1 MPTKVIVI
9 GGGASGLMAAGRAA
23 ACGAGVTLLEK
34 MPRLG
39 LKLGITGKGRCNV
52 TNIGAIN
59 DYVANFTPDGR
70 FLINAFNRFFHSDL
84 INFLDRWGIQTVV
97 ERGQRVFPA
106 SNRAL
111 DVVSAL
117 LRFTKEHGV
126 SIIKNCAVKHIRV
139 EPASACDGQRTMGII
154 PPHPPL
160 VKGGLSSKSPFG
172 KGKPFH
178 SPFGKGGYRGILK
191 GGWGD
196 FGVVNNRVVG
206 LDTNCGYL
214 AADRVILATGGASY
228 PQTGSTGDGFWM
240 AQELGHTIA
249 PIRPYLV
256 PLLIKEPYV
265 KELQGLALK
274 NVRASVYVRG
284 KNIGEEFGEMLFT
297 HFGISGPIIL
307 SLSRVVVDHMD
318 KDRIEIALCLKPA
331 LDAKTLDARLI
342 REFQNQGKRQFK
354 NILLALLPQRLAA
367 IVPNLLAIPGEKKGA
382 EITIEERRK
391 LAGFLRDWRLTVT
404 GARPLEEAIVTAGG
418 VLTKEISPVTMES
431 KKIQGLY
438 FCGEIIDLQA
448 RTGGY
453 NLQMAFTTGWVA
465 GESAAKK

>member
-1 MPTKVIVI
+1 MPVRVIVI

-52 TNIGAIN
+52 TNIATIN

-84 INFLDRWGIQTVV
+84 IDFLDRWGVPTVV

-126 SIIKNCAVKHIRV
+126 SIIKNCAVKHIRM
-139 EPASACDGQRTMGII
+139 EPASACGGGQRAMKII

-160 VKGGLSSKSPFG
+160 LKGGISIK
-172 KGKPFH
+172 

-196 FGVVNNRVVG
+196 FGVENNRVVG
-206 LDTNCGYL
+206 LDTDCGYFP
-214 AADRVILATGGASY
+214 ADRVILATGGASY
-228 PQTGSTGDGFWM
+228 PQTGSTGDGFRM

-265 KELQGLALK
+265 KGLQGLALK
-274 NVRASVYVRG
+274 NVRASVCVQGER
-284 KNIGEEFGEMLFT
+284 IGEEFGEMLFT

-307 SLSRVVVDHMD
+307 SLSRAVVDHLD
-318 KDRIEIALCLKPA
+318 KGRIEISLCLKPA

-342 REFQNQGKRQFK
+342 REFQIQGKRQFK

-367 IVPNLLAIPGEKKGA
+367 IVPNLLGIPGEKKGA
-382 EITIEERRK
+382 EITAEDRHK
-391 LAGFLRDWRLTVT
+391 VASFLHDWRLTVT
-404 GARPLEEAIVTAGG
+404 GARPLAEAIVTAGG
-418 VLTKEISPVTMES
+418 VLTKEINPVTMES
-431 KKIQGLY
+431 KKIRGLY
-438 FCGEIIDLQA
+438 FCGEVIDIQA

-465 GESAAKK
+465 GESAARK

>member
-1 MPTKVIVI
+1 MPVKVLVI

-23 ACGAGVTLLEK
+23 ACGASVTLLEK

-59 DYVANFTPDGR
+59 DYVANFSPDGR
-70 FLINAFNRFFHSDL
+70 FLINALNRFFHHDL
-84 INFLDRWGIQTVV
+84 TGFLDARGVPTVV

-139 EPASACDGQRTMGII
+139 E
-154 PPHPPL
+154 
-160 VKGGLSSKSPFG
+160 
-172 KGKPFH
+172 
-178 SPFGKGGYRGILK
+178 
-191 GGWGD
+191 
-196 FGVVNNRVVG
+196 NNQVIG
-206 LDTNCGYL
+206 LDTSRGYFS
-214 AADRVILATGGASY
+214 ADRVILATGGASY
-228 PQTGSTGDGFWM
+228 PQTGSTGDGFRM

-256 PLLIKEPYV
+256 PLLIKGPYA

-274 NVRASVYVRG
+274 NVRASVYVQG
-284 KNIGEEFGEMLFT
+284 EKIDEEFGEMLFT

-307 SLSRVVVDHMD
+307 SLSRAVVDHLD
-318 KDRIEIALCLKPA
+318 KGRVEISLCLKPA

-342 REFQNQGKRQFK
+342 REFRSQGKRQFK
-354 NILLALLPQRLAA
+354 NILLTLLPQRLAA

-391 LAGFLRDWRLTVT
+391 LAGFLHDWRLTVT
-404 GARPLEEAIVTAGG
+404 GARPIEEAIVTAGG
-418 VLTKEISPVTMES
+418 VLTREINPVTMES
-431 KKIQGLY
+431 KKIRGLY
-438 FCGEIIDLQA
+438 FCGDIIDLQA
-448 RTGGY
+448 KTGGY

-465 GESAAKK
+465 GESAARK

>member
-1 MPTKVIVI
+1 MPAKIIVI

-23 ACGAGVTLLEK
+23 ACGASVTLLEK

-52 TNIGAIN
+52 TNIGTIN
-59 DYVANFTPDGR
+59 DYVANFFPDGR
-70 FLINAFNRFFHSDL
+70 FLINALNRFFHHDL
-84 INFLDRWGIQTVV
+84 TGFLDAWGVPTVV

-117 LRFTKEHGV
+117 LRFTKKHGV
-126 SIIKNCAVKHIRV
+126 FIIKDCAVKHIRM
-139 EPASACDGQRTMGII
+139 E
-154 PPHPPL
+154 
-160 VKGGLSSKSPFG
+160 
-172 KGKPFH
+172 
-178 SPFGKGGYRGILK
+178 
-191 GGWGD
+191 
-196 FGVVNNRVVG
+196 NNRLVG
-206 LDTNCGYL
+206 LDTSCGYL

-228 PQTGSTGDGFWM
+228 PQTGSTGDGFRV

-274 NVRASVYVRG
+274 NVRASVYVQG
-284 KNIGEEFGEMLFT
+284 EKIDEEFGEMLFT

-307 SLSRVVVDHMD
+307 SLSRAVVDHLD
-318 KDRIEIALCLKPA
+318 KGRVEISLCLKPA
-331 LDAKTLDARLI
+331 LDARTLDARLI
-342 REFQNQGKRQFK
+342 REFHSQGKRQFK

-391 LAGFLRDWRLTVT
+391 LADFLHDWRLTLT
-404 GARPLEEAIVTAGG
+404 GVRPLEEAIVTAGG
-418 VLTKEISPVTMES
+418 VLTREINPVTMES
-431 KKIQGLY
+431 KKIRGLY

-448 RTGGY
+448 KTGGY

-465 GESAAKK
+465 GESAATSCGLRVAGCECPTHRRGGGLCR

>member
-1 MPTKVIVI
+1 VPTKIIVI

-23 ACGAGVTLLEK
+23 ACGASVTLLEK

-52 TNIGAIN
+52 TNIGTIN
-59 DYVANFTPDGR
+59 DYVVNFTPDGR
-70 FLINAFNRFFHSDL
+70 FLINALNRFFHHDL
-84 INFLDRWGIQTVV
+84 TDFLDAGGVPTVV

-126 SIIKNCAVKHIRV
+126 SIIKNCAVKHIRM
-139 EPASACDGQRTMGII
+139 E
-154 PPHPPL
+154 
-160 VKGGLSSKSPFG
+160 
-172 KGKPFH
+172 
-178 SPFGKGGYRGILK
+178 
-191 GGWGD
+191 
-196 FGVVNNRVVG
+196 NNRLVG
-206 LDTNCGYL
+206 LDTSCGYL
-214 AADRVILATGGASY
+214 AADRIILATGGASY
-228 PQTGSTGDGFWM
+228 PQTGSTGDGFRM

-274 NVRASVYVRG
+274 NVRASVYARG
-284 KNIGEEFGEMLFT
+284 KKIGEEFGEMLFT

-307 SLSRVVVDHMD
+307 SLSRAVVDHID

-331 LDAKTLDARLI
+331 LDAQTLDARLI
-342 REFQNQGKRQFK
+342 REFQGQGKRQFK

-391 LAGFLRDWRLTVT
+391 LAGFLHDWRLTVS
-404 GARPLEEAIVTAGG
+404 GARPLAEAIVTAGG
-418 VLTKEISPVTMES
+418 VLTKEINPVTMES

-465 GESAAKK
+465 GESAARK

>member
-1 MPTKVIVI
+1 
-9 GGGASGLMAAGRAA
+9 MAAGRAA
-23 ACGAGVTLLEK
+23 ACGASVTLLEK
-34 MPRLG
+34 MPRFG

-52 TNIGAIN
+52 TNIGTIN

-70 FLINAFNRFFHSDL
+70 FLINALNRFFHHDL
-84 INFLDRWGIQTVV
+84 TDFLDARGVPTVV

-117 LRFTKEHGV
+117 LRFTKEQGV
-126 SIIKNCAVKHIRV
+126 SIIKNCAVKHIRM
-139 EPASACDGQRTMGII
+139 E
-154 PPHPPL
+154 
-160 VKGGLSSKSPFG
+160 
-172 KGKPFH
+172 
-178 SPFGKGGYRGILK
+178 
-191 GGWGD
+191 
-196 FGVVNNRVVG
+196 NNRLVG

-228 PQTGSTGDGFWM
+228 PQTGSTGDGFRM
-240 AQELGHTIA
+240 ARELGHTIA
-249 PIRPYLV
+249 PIRPYLL

-274 NVRASVYVRG
+274 NVRASVYARE
-284 KNIGEEFGEMLFT
+284 KKIGEEFGEMLFT

-307 SLSRVVVDHMD
+307 SLSRAVVDHLD
-318 KDRIEIALCLKPA
+318 KGRIEIALCLKPA
-331 LDAKTLDARLI
+331 LDAQTLDARLI
-342 REFQNQGKRQFK
+342 REFQSQGKRQFK

-391 LAGFLRDWRLTVT
+391 LAGFLHDWRLTIT
-404 GARPLEEAIVTAGG
+404 GARPLAEAIVTAGG
-418 VLTKEISPVTMES
+418 ILTKEINPITMES

-465 GESAAKK
+465 GESAARK

>member
-1 MPTKVIVI
+1 
-9 GGGASGLMAAGRAA
+9 
-23 ACGAGVTLLEK
+23 

-52 TNIGAIN
+52 TNIGTIN

-70 FLINAFNRFFHSDL
+70 FLINALNRFFHHDL
-84 INFLDRWGIQTVV
+84 TDFLDARGVPTVV

-111 DVVSAL
+111 DVVSVL

-126 SIIKNCAVKHIRV
+126 SIIKNCAVKHIRM
-139 EPASACDGQRTMGII
+139 E
-154 PPHPPL
+154 
-160 VKGGLSSKSPFG
+160 
-172 KGKPFH
+172 
-178 SPFGKGGYRGILK
+178 
-191 GGWGD
+191 
-196 FGVVNNRVVG
+196 NNRLVG
-206 LDTNCGYL
+206 LDTSCGYL

-228 PQTGSTGDGFWM
+228 PQTGSTGDGFRM

-284 KNIGEEFGEMLFT
+284 ERIGEEFGEMLFT

-307 SLSRVVVDHMD
+307 SLSRAVVDHLD
-318 KDRIEIALCLKPA
+318 KGRIEISLCLKPA
-331 LDAKTLDARLI
+331 LDARTLDARLI
-342 REFQNQGKRQFK
+342 REFQSQGKRQLK

-391 LAGFLRDWRLTVT
+391 LAGFLHDWRLTVS
-404 GARPLEEAIVTAGG
+404 GARPLGEAIVTAGG
-418 VLTKEISPVTMES
+418 VLTKEINPGTMES

-448 RTGGY
+448 KTGGY

-465 GESAAKK
+465 GESAATSCGL

>member
-1 MPTKVIVI
+1 
-9 GGGASGLMAAGRAA
+9 MAAGRAA
-23 ACGAGVTLLEK
+23 ACGASVTLLEK

-59 DYVANFTPDGR
+59 DYVANFSPDGR
-70 FLINAFNRFFHSDL
+70 FLINALNRFFHHDL
-84 INFLDRWGIQTVV
+84 TGFLDARGVPTVV

-139 EPASACDGQRTMGII
+139 E
-154 PPHPPL
+154 
-160 VKGGLSSKSPFG
+160 
-172 KGKPFH
+172 
-178 SPFGKGGYRGILK
+178 
-191 GGWGD
+191 
-196 FGVVNNRVVG
+196 NNQVIG
-206 LDTNCGYL
+206 LDTSRGYFS
-214 AADRVILATGGASY
+214 ADRVILATGGASY
-228 PQTGSTGDGFWM
+228 PQTGSTGDGFRM

-256 PLLIKEPYV
+256 PLLIKGPYA

-274 NVRASVYVRG
+274 NVRASVYVQG
-284 KNIGEEFGEMLFT
+284 EKIDEEFGEMLFT

-307 SLSRVVVDHMD
+307 SLSRAAVDHLD
-318 KDRIEIALCLKPA
+318 KGRVEISLCLKPA

-342 REFQNQGKRQFK
+342 REFQSQGKRQFK

-367 IVPNLLAIPGEKKGA
+367 TVPNLLGIPGEKKGA
-382 EITIEERRK
+382 EITIEERRN
-391 LAGFLRDWRLTVT
+391 LADFLHDWRLTVT
-404 GARPLEEAIVTAGG
+404 GARPLAEAIVTAGG
-418 VLTKEISPVTMES
+418 VLTKEINPVTMES
-431 KKIQGLY
+431 KRIQGLY
-438 FCGEIIDLQA
+438 FCGESIDLQA

-453 NLQMAFTTGWVA
+453 NLQMAFTTGWIA
-465 GESAAKK
+465 GESAATSCGLRVAGAPPTAGAVGYVDKKLFETVS

>member
-1 MPTKVIVI
+1 MPVKVLVI

-23 ACGAGVTLLEK
+23 ACGASVTLLEK

-59 DYVANFTPDGR
+59 DYVANFSPDGR
-70 FLINAFNRFFHSDL
+70 FLINALNRFFHHDL
-84 INFLDRWGIQTVV
+84 TGFLDARGVPTVV

-139 EPASACDGQRTMGII
+139 E
-154 PPHPPL
+154 
-160 VKGGLSSKSPFG
+160 
-172 KGKPFH
+172 
-178 SPFGKGGYRGILK
+178 
-191 GGWGD
+191 
-196 FGVVNNRVVG
+196 NNQVIG
-206 LDTNCGYL
+206 LDTSRGYFS
-214 AADRVILATGGASY
+214 ADRVILATGGASY
-228 PQTGSTGDGFWM
+228 PQTGSTGDGFRM

-256 PLLIKEPYV
+256 PLLIKGPYA

-274 NVRASVYVRG
+274 NVRASVYVQG
-284 KNIGEEFGEMLFT
+284 EKIDEEFGEMLFT

-307 SLSRVVVDHMD
+307 SLSRAAVDHLD
-318 KDRIEIALCLKPA
+318 KGRVEISLCLKPA

-342 REFQNQGKRQFK
+342 REFQSQGKRQFK

-367 IVPNLLAIPGEKKGA
+367 TVPNLLGIPGEKKGA
-382 EITIEERRK
+382 EITVEERRN
-391 LAGFLRDWRLTVT
+391 LADFLHDWRLTVT
-404 GARPLEEAIVTAGG
+404 GARPLAEAIVTAGG
-418 VLTKEISPVTMES
+418 VLTKEINPVTMES
-431 KKIQGLY
+431 KRIQGLY
-438 FCGEIIDLQA
+438 FCGESIDLQA

-453 NLQMAFTTGWVA
+453 NLQMAFTTGWIA
-465 GESAAKK
+465 GESAATSCGLRVAGAPPTAGAVGYVDKKLFETVS

>member
-1 MPTKVIVI
+1 
-9 GGGASGLMAAGRAA
+9 MAAGRAA
-23 ACGAGVTLLEK
+23 ACGASVTLLEK

-59 DYVANFTPDGR
+59 DYVANFSPDGR
-70 FLINAFNRFFHSDL
+70 FLINALNRFFHHDL
-84 INFLDRWGIQTVV
+84 TGFLDARGVPTVV

-139 EPASACDGQRTMGII
+139 E
-154 PPHPPL
+154 
-160 VKGGLSSKSPFG
+160 
-172 KGKPFH
+172 
-178 SPFGKGGYRGILK
+178 
-191 GGWGD
+191 
-196 FGVVNNRVVG
+196 NNQVIG
-206 LDTNCGYL
+206 LDTSRGYFS
-214 AADRVILATGGASY
+214 ADRVILATGGASY
-228 PQTGSTGDGFWM
+228 PQTGSTGDGFRM

-256 PLLIKEPYV
+256 PLLIKGPYA

-274 NVRASVYVRG
+274 NVRASVYVQG
-284 KNIGEEFGEMLFT
+284 EKIDEEFGEMLFT

-307 SLSRVVVDHMD
+307 SLSRAAVDHLD
-318 KDRIEIALCLKPA
+318 KGRVEISLCLKPA

-342 REFQNQGKRQFK
+342 REFQSQGKRQFK

-367 IVPNLLAIPGEKKGA
+367 TVPNLLGIPGEKKGA
-382 EITIEERRK
+382 EITVEERRN
-391 LAGFLRDWRLTVT
+391 LADFLHDWRLTVT
-404 GARPLEEAIVTAGG
+404 GARPLAEAIVTAGG
-418 VLTKEISPVTMES
+418 VLTKEINPVTMES
-431 KKIQGLY
+431 KRIQGLY
-438 FCGEIIDLQA
+438 FCGESIDLQA

-453 NLQMAFTTGWVA
+453 NLQMAFTTGWIA
-465 GESAAKK
+465 GESAATSCGLRVAGAPPTAGAVGYVDKKLFETVS

>member
-1 MPTKVIVI
+1 
-9 GGGASGLMAAGRAA
+9 MAAGRAA
-23 ACGAGVTLLEK
+23 ACGASVTLLEK

-52 TNIGAIN
+52 TNIGTIN
-59 DYVANFTPDGR
+59 DYVANLTPDGR
-70 FLINAFNRFFHSDL
+70 FLINALNRFFHHDL
-84 INFLDRWGIQTVV
+84 TDFLDAQGVPTVV

-117 LRFTKEHGV
+117 LRFTKEQGV
-126 SIIKNCAVKHIRV
+126 SIIKNCAVKHIRM
-139 EPASACDGQRTMGII
+139 EPTSTCGGGQRAMKKI

-160 VKGGLSSKSPFG
+160 VKGG
-172 KGKPFH
+172 
-178 SPFGKGGYRGILK
+178 
-191 GGWGD
+191 WGD
-196 FGVVNNRVVG
+196 FRVENNRLVG
-206 LDTNCGYL
+206 LDTSCGYL

-228 PQTGSTGDGFWM
+228 PQTGSTGDGFRV

-274 NVRASVYVRG
+274 NVRASVYVQG
-284 KNIGEEFGEMLFT
+284 EKIDEEFGEMLFT

-307 SLSRVVVDHMD
+307 SLSRAVVDHLD
-318 KDRIEIALCLKPA
+318 KGRIEISLCLKPA
-331 LDAKTLDARLI
+331 LDARTLDARLI
-342 REFQNQGKRQFK
+342 REFHSQGKRQFK

-391 LAGFLRDWRLTVT
+391 LADFLRDWRLTLT
-404 GARPLEEAIVTAGG
+404 GVRPLEEAIVTAGG
-418 VLTKEISPVTMES
+418 VLTREINPVTMES
-431 KKIQGLY
+431 KKIRGLY

-448 RTGGY
+448 KTGGY

-465 GESAAKK
+465 GESAATSHGL

>member
-1 MPTKVIVI
+1 MPVKVLVI

-23 ACGAGVTLLEK
+23 ACGASVTLLEK

-52 TNIGAIN
+52 TNIGTIN

-70 FLINAFNRFFHSDL
+70 FLINALNRFFHHDL
-84 INFLDRWGIQTVV
+84 TDFLDARGVPTVV

-126 SIIKNCAVKHIRV
+126 SIIKNCAVKNIRM
-139 EPASACDGQRTMGII
+139 E
-154 PPHPPL
+154 
-160 VKGGLSSKSPFG
+160 
-172 KGKPFH
+172 
-178 SPFGKGGYRGILK
+178 
-191 GGWGD
+191 
-196 FGVVNNRVVG
+196 NNQLVG
-206 LDTNCGYL
+206 LDTSCGYL

-228 PQTGSTGDGFWM
+228 PQTGSTGDGFRI

-274 NVRASVYVRG
+274 NVRASVYARE
-284 KNIGEEFGEMLFT
+284 KKIGEEFGEMLFT

-307 SLSRVVVDHMD
+307 SLSRVVVDHLD
-318 KDRIEIALCLKPA
+318 KGRIEIALCLKPA
-331 LDAKTLDARLI
+331 LDAQTLDARLI
-342 REFQNQGKRQFK
+342 REFQSQGKRQFK

-391 LAGFLRDWRLTVT
+391 LAGFLHDWRLTIT
-404 GARPLEEAIVTAGG
+404 GARPLAEAIVTAGG
-418 VLTKEISPVTMES
+418 ILTKEINPITMES

-465 GESAAKK
+465 GESAARK

>member
-1 MPTKVIVI
+1 MPAKIIVI

-23 ACGAGVTLLEK
+23 ACGASVTLLEK

-59 DYVANFTPDGR
+59 DYVANLTPDGR
-70 FLINAFNRFFHSDL
+70 FLINALNRFFHHDL
-84 INFLDRWGIQTVV
+84 TDFLDAQGVPTVV

-117 LRFTKEHGV
+117 LRFTKEQGV
-126 SIIKNCAVKHIRV
+126 SIIKNCAVKHIRM
-139 EPASACDGQRTMGII
+139 E
-154 PPHPPL
+154 
-160 VKGGLSSKSPFG
+160 
-172 KGKPFH
+172 
-178 SPFGKGGYRGILK
+178 
-191 GGWGD
+191 
-196 FGVVNNRVVG
+196 NNRLVG
-206 LDTNCGYL
+206 LDTSCGYL

-228 PQTGSTGDGFWM
+228 PQTGSTGDGFRV

-274 NVRASVYVRG
+274 NVRASVYVQG
-284 KNIGEEFGEMLFT
+284 EKIDEEFGEMLFT

-307 SLSRVVVDHMD
+307 SLSRAVVDHLD
-318 KDRIEIALCLKPA
+318 KGRVDISLCLKPA
-331 LDAKTLDARLI
+331 LDARTLDARLI
-342 REFQNQGKRQFK
+342 REFHSQGKRQFK

-391 LAGFLRDWRLTVT
+391 LADFLHDWRLTLT
-404 GARPLEEAIVTAGG
+404 GVRPLEEAIVTAGG
-418 VLTKEISPVTMES
+418 VLTREINPVTMES
-431 KKIQGLY
+431 KKIRGLY

-448 RTGGY
+448 KTGGY

-465 GESAAKK
+465 GESAATSHGL

>member
-1 MPTKVIVI
+1 MPAKIIVI

-23 ACGAGVTLLEK
+23 ACGASVTLLEK

-52 TNIGAIN
+52 TNIGTIN

-70 FLINAFNRFFHSDL
+70 FLINALNRFFHHDL
-84 INFLDRWGIQTVV
+84 TDFLDAGGVPTVV

-126 SIIKNCAVKHIRV
+126 SIIKNCAVKHIRM
-139 EPASACDGQRTMGII
+139 E
-154 PPHPPL
+154 
-160 VKGGLSSKSPFG
+160 
-172 KGKPFH
+172 
-178 SPFGKGGYRGILK
+178 
-191 GGWGD
+191 
-196 FGVVNNRVVG
+196 NNRLVG
-206 LDTNCGYL
+206 LDTSCGYL

-228 PQTGSTGDGFWM
+228 PQTGSTGDGFRM

-284 KNIGEEFGEMLFT
+284 ERIGEEFGEMLFT

-307 SLSRVVVDHMD
+307 SLSRVVVDHLD
-318 KDRIEIALCLKPA
+318 KGRIEISLCLKPA
-331 LDAKTLDARLI
+331 LDARTLDARLI
-342 REFQNQGKRQFK
+342 REFQSQGKRQFK

-391 LAGFLRDWRLTVT
+391 LADFLHDWRLTVT
-404 GARPLEEAIVTAGG
+404 SARPLGEAIVTAGG
-418 VLTKEISPVTMES
+418 ILTREINPVTMES
-431 KKIQGLY
+431 KKIRGLY
-438 FCGEIIDLQA
+438 FCGESIDLQA

-465 GESAAKK
+465 GESAATS

>member
-1 MPTKVIVI
+1 
-9 GGGASGLMAAGRAA
+9 MAAGRAA
-23 ACGAGVTLLEK
+23 ACGASVTLLEK

-52 TNIGAIN
+52 TNIGTIN

-70 FLINAFNRFFHSDL
+70 FLINALNRFFHHDL
-84 INFLDRWGIQTVV
+84 TDFLDARGVPTVV

-126 SIIKNCAVKHIRV
+126 SIIKNCAVKNIRM
-139 EPASACDGQRTMGII
+139 E
-154 PPHPPL
+154 
-160 VKGGLSSKSPFG
+160 
-172 KGKPFH
+172 
-178 SPFGKGGYRGILK
+178 
-191 GGWGD
+191 
-196 FGVVNNRVVG
+196 NNQLVG
-206 LDTNCGYL
+206 LDTSCGYL

-228 PQTGSTGDGFWM
+228 PQTGSTGDGFRI

-274 NVRASVYVRG
+274 NVRASVYARE
-284 KNIGEEFGEMLFT
+284 KKIGEEFGEMLFT

-307 SLSRVVVDHMD
+307 SLSRVVVDHLD
-318 KDRIEIALCLKPA
+318 KGRIEIALCLKPA
-331 LDAKTLDARLI
+331 LDAQTLDARLI
-342 REFQNQGKRQFK
+342 REFQSQGKRQFK

-391 LAGFLRDWRLTVT
+391 LAGFLHDWRLTIT
-404 GARPLEEAIVTAGG
+404 GARPLAEAIVTAGG
-418 VLTKEISPVTMES
+418 ILTKEINPITMES

-465 GESAAKK
+465 GESAARK